1 MGFPEPR
8 FDGIFDV
15 VTARIVGERHLKL
28 TVRPSGG
35 KKVMDA
41 IQFNLHDIRGIEQ
54 LKRVKLVYR
63 LDINEYQGVRSTQL
77 MVEHL
82 HAV

>member
-1 MGFPEPR
+1 MISRVGALL
-8 FDGIFDV
+8 
-15 VTARIVGERHLKL
+15 TAKL
-28 TVRPSGG
+28 EKPSGG

-41 IQFNLHDIRGIEQ
+41 IQFNLHDIRGIER